1 MVDHIWVPDIY
12 IYNLKSVSNPVLFTK
27 FGGLFVK
34 KDAAANGGAIKFYYA
49 HELQVKFWCKM
60 RFDRFPFDKQVRKN
74 NYQLSK
80 TVISP
85 RSLVSLHLYYNY
97 RNQTGDLW
105 RYTT

>member
-1 MVDHIWVPDIY
+1 MCPVYDLFWFYFTIIFTIFSLDMVDHIWVPDIY

-60 RFDRFPFDKQVRKN
+60 RFDRFPFDKQVRKKK
-74 NYQLSK
+74 QF
-80 TVISP
+80 
-85 RSLVSLHLYYNY
+85 
-97 RNQTGDLW
+97 
-105 RYTT
+105 

>member
-1 MVDHIWVPDIY
+1 MVFFTIIFTIFSLDMVDHIWVPDIY

-60 RFDRFPFDKQVRKN
+60 RFDRFPFDKQVRKKK
-74 NYQLSK
+74 QF
-80 TVISP
+80 
-85 RSLVSLHLYYNY
+85 
-97 RNQTGDLW
+97 
-105 RYTT
+105 